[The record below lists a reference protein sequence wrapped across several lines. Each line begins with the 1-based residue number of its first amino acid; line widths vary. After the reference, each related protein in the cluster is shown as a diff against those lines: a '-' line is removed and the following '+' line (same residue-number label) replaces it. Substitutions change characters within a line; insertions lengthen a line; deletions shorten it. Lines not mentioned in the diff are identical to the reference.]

1 MKMSETV
8 NELFASLSKFQG
20 DLINA
25 GKSVPGHGYNY
36 ADLAGCINAAK
47 EPLAKNGLAVI
58 QLISGTD
65 DKRTLITMLTHSSG
79 QYISSEFVMAM
90 AVMQG
95 GAAKNPAQQM
105 GGSITYMRRYAFAA
119 IVGMAQED
127 NDAVIEKVAA
137 KVPINNDIAK
147 AIEGNNAQW
156 VKDNW
161 TGAIASDWARLSPQQ
176 VDQLNILIKQ

>member
-1 MKMSETV
+1 MEMSEAKG
-8 NELFASLSKFQG
+8 ELFAALSKFQG

-25 GKSVPGHGYNY
+25 GKSVSGHGYNY

-47 EPLAKNGLAVI
+47 EPLAKNGLAVT
-58 QLISGTD
+58 QLIRGAAD
-65 DKRTLITMLTHSSG
+65 QRTLITMLTHSSG
-79 QYISSEFVMAM
+79 QYISSEFTMAM

-127 NDAVIEKVAA
+127 NYAVIENVSA
-137 KVPINNDIAK
+137 KVPVNDCILK
-147 AIEGNNAQW
+147 AIEANNSQW

-161 TGAIASDWARLSPQQ
+161 TTVIKGDWNKLSNQQ
-176 VDQLNILIKQ
+176 IDQLNILIKQ

>member
-1 MKMSETV
+1 MNMSE
-8 NELFASLSKFQG
+8 EKDKIFAALSKFQG

-25 GKSVPGHGYNY
+25 GKSVTGHGYNY

-47 EPLAKNGLAVI
+47 EPLAKNGLAVT
-58 QLISGTD
+58 QLISGEGE
-65 DKRTLITMLTHSSG
+65 KRTLVTMLTHSSG
-79 QYISSEFVMAM
+79 QYISSEFTMAM

-137 KVPINNDIAK
+137 RTPINPDIEQ
-147 AIEGNNAQW
+147 AIQNNNSQW

-161 TGAIASDWARLSPQQ
+161 TGAIANDWARLSNQQ
-176 VDQLNILIKQ
+176 IDQLNILINQ